1 MYSKVRAF
9 EGGPVPRKG
18 RRHQQ
23 DPLRR
28 VVQGILNL
36 LLGAL
41 ATWLAARITDW
52 ILGPV
57 EGPEEE
63 A

>member
-1 MYSKVRAF
+1 M
-9 EGGPVPRKG
+9 PRKG
-18 RRHQQ
+18 RRRE

-36 LLGAL
+36 ILGAL

-52 ILGPV
+52 ILGPA
-57 EGPEEE
+57 EEPEEE
-63 A
+63 